1 MSKLSKSSKSIHK
14 KWQMEAEAKGGK
26 GAKVIVVQSE
36 AKKVIFNLLKDSF
49 RPMNIT
55 SIYEVRIKQLKI
67 LMDRP
72 ISSFSISFIAT
83 VT

>member
-26 GAKVIVVQSE
+26 GAKVIIVQSE
-36 AKKVIFNLLKDSF
+36 AKKAIFNLMKDSF

-55 SIYEVRIKQLKI
+55 SIYEVRINPFMTS
-67 LMDRP
+67 MDR
-72 ISSFSISFIAT
+72 SISWFRISFDAT
-83 VT
+83 FT